1 MELTRKQESLIRS
14 LYTRHGRRKA
24 GLCVCEGLRAAGEL
38 FMRAPEL
45 VRFTV
50 ATEAAAGELAIPG
63 ELHRVPE
70 GKLRELAGTVNSQG
84 ILAVAAIPPEPDA
97 AEAPGRSVP
106 ARDRPSRR
114 PRQLRHDLPDAAGG
128 RAHRTL
134 VYERFGRSIRRQG
147 DPLGARRAV
156 RAEAPRLRRPRCAA
170 GGRTIVRLPVRLAD
184 RSARRRELLLRR
196 ETVRAQRDR
205 DRRRGERRGSAC
217 GSTAGHDSDA
227 GQLRIAECG
236 AGRHDFSV

>member
-70 GKLRELAGTVNSQG
+70 GKLRELAGTGQ
-84 ILAVAAIPPEPDA
+84 LAGDPRRRRDSARTGRRGGS
-97 AEAPGRSVP
+97 GRSVP

-134 VYERFGRSIRRQG
+134 VYERFGRSVRRQG

-156 RAEAPRLRRPRCAA
+156 RAEAPRLRRPRGAA

-184 RSARRRELLLRR
+184 RSARRGELLLRR

-205 DRRRGERRGSAC
+205 DRRRSERRDSAC
-217 GSTAGHDSDA
+217 GSAAGHDSDA